1 MAKLFMTNVKGFSKE
16 EAMCELPLEI
26 NQNATA
32 KWRAAGE
39 PTFGSDDF
47 RAFAENFI
55 SNKHM
60 ITGAGA
66 YIQKTSP
73 IADTRTK
80 PYKIVNFKKEGKTK
94 WETVYNVCEA
104 EFNLDKEGK
113 FKSIESIGM
122 PVDQSAV
129 NKADAEHK
137 MRELIAQNKR
147 NYVVRK
153 TKEVVE
159 DEASKNGEILCAG
172 VYTPSITTKQGEFY
186 VFGLVKE

>member
-66 YIQKTSP
+66 YIQK
-73 IADTRTK
+73 
-80 PYKIVNFKKEGKTK
+80 IVNFKKEGKTK

-129 NKADAEHK
+129 NKADAERK